1 MKFKLDENFGAGLQ
15 SGFLKSGHNV
25 ETAASENLS
34 GTTDEHI
41 FEICC
46 SEGRCLITLDLD
58 FSDPVRF
65 HSRLCGGIV
74 IFRMPRRF
82 SMRLFESMIDRFLQ
96 ELDVLGLKGD
106 LWIVEPGRIS
116 VHKTDEDA

>member
-15 SGFLKSGHNV
+15 SLFQKSGHDV
-25 ETAASENLS
+25 ETAVSENLS

-46 SEGRCLITLDLD
+46 N
-58 FSDPVRF
+58 
-65 HSRLCGGIV
+65 
-74 IFRMPRRF
+74 IFRMHHRF
-82 SMRLFESMIDRFLQ
+82 SMKLFESMIDRFLL

-106 LWIVEPGRIS
+106 LWIVEPGRIR
-116 VHKTDEDA
+116 VHKTDEDD